1 MLVFL
6 QNLSKYEIDLS
17 QIILE
22 MFDAGNIYRK
32 KRERE
37 RGVKTYNLKKKNI
50 QGTLAK
56 KKLKEQQV

>member
-1 MLVFL
+1 
-6 QNLSKYEIDLS
+6 
-17 QIILE
+17 